1 MPHLQRVWGCNS
13 IRLSCVQKT
22 AVFYDSLPSKTVFF
36 PFRQPYA
43 LPPYNPTT
51 VTIPHTLAKRLS
63 LNEKAVSPHNSHLC
77 LLSSFTIT
85 TVTVTVILI
94 FLMKEGKGPKGYGVI
109 VSPTIAVAVLSL
121 LAITVHCPL
130 STVHCC
136 FHYYCH
142 YAVPI
147 LSPPTVTA
155 TPVFLL
161 PSVLH
166 SSHFWLSLSLCTM
179 HYALS
184 LSQSLSLCSPYPVT
198 VHCHCH
204 TTVHPRITIVVHC
217 PLSTVPFTITIT
229 MQALGSRKK
238 YNL

>member
-1 MPHLQRVWGCNS
+1 MQLNTPVLRTKNCRFLQFFALKND
-13 IRLSCVQKT
+13 
-22 AVFYDSLPSKTVFF
+22 FFSLPT
-36 PFRQPYA
+36 A
-43 LPPYNPTT
+43 LRPASYNPTT
-51 VTIPHTLAKRLS
+51 MTIPHTLAKRPS
-63 LNEKAVSPHNSHLC
+63 LNEKAVLPHNSHLC

-94 FLMKEGKGPKGYGVI
+94 FLMKDGKGPKGLGVI

-130 STVHCC
+130 STVA
-136 FHYYCH
+136 FT
-142 YAVPI
+142 I
-147 LSPPTVTA
+147 TVTMQSLSCHR
-155 TPVFLL
+155 P
-161 PSVLH
+161 
-166 SSHFWLSLSLCTM
+166 LSLLHQCSSYHQYCTPATSGSHCHCVCTV

-217 PLSTVPFTITIT
+217 PLSTVAFTITVT

>member
-1 MPHLQRVWGCNS
+1 MPHLQRAWGCNS
-13 IRLSCVQKT
+13 IHASCVQKT
-22 AVFYDSLPSKTVFF
+22 AVFYNSLPPKTVFF
-36 PFRQPYA
+36 PCRQPYS

-51 VTIPHTLAKRLS
+51 MTIPHALAKRPS
-63 LNEKAVSPHNSHLC
+63 INEKDVLPHNSHLC

-85 TVTVTVILI
+85 TVTVTVVLI
-94 FLMKEGKGPKGYGVI
+94 FLMKEGRFGCHCFTYYRCCSAVTPGY
-109 VSPTIAVAVLSL
+109 
-121 LAITVHCPL
+121 HCPL

-147 LSPPTVTA
+147 LVPSTVTA

-166 SSHFWLSLSLCTM
+166 SSHFWLSLSLCTV
-179 HYALS
+179 HYALL

-217 PLSTVPFTITIT
+217 PLSTIAFTITAT